1 MMYTNPLYRPPS
13 EARSLIIQLTEG
25 CSYNKCT
32 FCGMYKDKPFRLRG
46 PEEIKSHIDYLKK
59 YDPRPDKIFIADGN
73 FLCLSTDKIL
83 THLEMIQKNF
93 VTAKRISCYAGPLD
107 LIRKSSEDLTAI
119 RNGGLDMLYMG
130 VESGNDEVLKR
141 INKGVTSKEMIEA
154 GKKAVKHGFTFSCM
168 IISGLGGEE
177 LSQAHA
183 LDSARVISEIDPHYF
198 ALLTLNLEP
207 NTPLYQQVDRG
218 EFKLMSP
225 DDIMLETYRMIDAM
239 SLTYCVF
246 RSNHVSNYV
255 NLSGILDRDKASI
268 LKKIEIAMSS
278 RDYTPEY
285 FRRL

>member
-1 MMYTNPLYRPPS
+1 MYTNPLYRPPS
-13 EARSLIIQLTEG
+13 EARSLIVQLTEG

-46 PEEIKSHIDYLKK
+46 PEEIKSHIEYLKQ

-83 THLEMIQKNF
+83 AQLQMVKSNF
-93 VTAKRISCYAGPLD
+93 PSATRISCYAGPLD
-107 LIRKSSEDLTAI
+107 LIRKSPEDLTRI
-119 RNGGLDMLYMG
+119 RNSGLDMLYMG

-141 INKGVTSKEMIEA
+141 INKGVTAGEMIEA
-154 GKKAVKHGFTFSCM
+154 GKKAVLHGFTFSCM
-168 IISGLGGEE
+168 IISGLGGDD
-177 LSQAHA
+177 LSQVHA
-183 LDSARVISEIDPHYF
+183 LDSAKVISEIDPHYF

-207 NTPLYQQVDRG
+207 NTPLYQQVKQG

-225 DDIMLETYRMIDAM
+225 DDIMIETYQMIDAV
-239 SLTYCVF
+239 SLTHCVF

-255 NLSGILDRDKASI
+255 NLSGVLNRDKETI
-268 LKKIEIAMSS
+268 LKKIKTAMTS

>member
-1 MMYTNPLYRPPS
+1 
-13 EARSLIIQLTEG
+13 
-25 CSYNKCT
+25 
-32 FCGMYKDKPFRLRG
+32 MYKDKPFRLRSA
-46 PEEIKSHIDYLKK
+46 EEIESHIEYLKK

-93 VTAKRISCYAGPLD
+93 ESVKRISCYAGPLD
-107 LIRKSSEDLTAI
+107 LIRKTSEDLTAI

-168 IISGLGGEE
+168 IISGLGGDD
-177 LSQAHA
+177 LSQVHA
-183 LDSARVISEIDPHYF
+183 LDSARVISEIDPQYF

-225 DDIMLETYRMIDAM
+225 DDIMIETYRMIDAM
-239 SLTYCVF
+239 SLTNCVF

-255 NLSGILDRDKASI
+255 NLSGVLNRDKAAI
-268 LKKIEIAMSS
+268 LKKIEVAMSS

>member
-1 MMYTNPLYRPPS
+1 MYTNPLYRPPS
-13 EARSLIIQLTEG
+13 EARSLIVQLTEG

-32 FCGMYKDKPFRLRG
+32 FCGMYKDKPFRLRSA
-46 PEEIKSHIDYLKK
+46 EEIESHIEYLKK

-93 VTAKRISCYAGPLD
+93 ESVKRISCYAGPLD
-107 LIRKSSEDLTAI
+107 LICKTSEDLTAI

-168 IISGLGGEE
+168 IISGLGGDD
-177 LSQAHA
+177 LSQVHA
-183 LDSARVISEIDPHYF
+183 LDSARVISEIDPQYF

-207 NTPLYQQVDRG
+207 NTPLYQQVASG

-225 DDIMLETYRMIDAM
+225 DDIMIETYRMIDAM
-239 SLTYCVF
+239 SLTNCVF

-255 NLSGILDRDKASI
+255 NLSGILNRDKAAI
-268 LKKIEIAMSS
+268 LKKIEVAMSS

>member
-1 MMYTNPLYRPPS
+1 
-13 EARSLIIQLTEG
+13 
-25 CSYNKCT
+25 
-32 FCGMYKDKPFRLRG
+32 MYKDKPFRLRS
-46 PEEIKSHIDYLKK
+46 PEEIRTHIEYLKQ

-83 THLEMIQKNF
+83 THLQMVKSNF
-93 VTAKRISCYAGPLD
+93 PSATRISCYAGPLD
-107 LIRKSSEDLTAI
+107 LIRKTSEDLTAI

-168 IISGLGGEE
+168 IISGLGGDE

-183 LDSARVISEIDPHYF
+183 LDSAKVISEIDPQYF

-207 NTPLYQQVDRG
+207 NTPLYQQVMKG
-218 EFKLMSP
+218 EFTLMSP
-225 DDIMLETYRMIDAM
+225 DDIMIETYKMIEAL
-239 SLTYCVF
+239 SLTNCVF

-255 NLSGILDRDKASI
+255 NLSGILNKEKAAI
-268 LKKIEIAMSS
+268 LKKIKVAMSS